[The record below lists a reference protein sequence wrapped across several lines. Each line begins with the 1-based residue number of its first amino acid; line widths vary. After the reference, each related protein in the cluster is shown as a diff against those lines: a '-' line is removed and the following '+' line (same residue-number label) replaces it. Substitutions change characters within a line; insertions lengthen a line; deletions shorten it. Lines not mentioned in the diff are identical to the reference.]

1 MSVSDVAKSIN
12 VRIKYRVKGEHPM
25 VSKVT
30 KFITISIGSSE
41 IKLSELDSSKKSISV
56 LWAETVPTPAN
67 SYDEGEIVDIEKISK
82 ILKQTIFKNR
92 INAKHVIFTVHG
104 PKFANKEIIIPN
116 VKKDKIKS
124 VVDANCSEYF
134 PINIDEY
141 VFSYSVLEHFVQEG
155 RKQMRLMVVAAPEDI
170 IESYY
175 TLADRLEMKLEC
187 IDYAGNSTLQLIKQ
201 QVEDAPNIVI
211 QVNKATTVV
220 NILKNGILQMQ
231 RTIPYGKNVLI
242 NAVMDEKQIPEDGAE
257 ELVKSEKLIHSTF
270 DGDQVTDSLRYMVA
284 NLSRVVDYYTTRNQ
298 DSPLDR
304 AYLITDGVE
313 IKGLLDLLSN
323 ELNLP
328 IFMMSELKN
337 VTGSKY
343 YEMPDTHLMNYLE
356 NLGTVI
362 EPINF
367 VSKKHIETT
376 QKREVKHNNA
386 VLIAGS
392 VIISALLVGYPLY
405 NYMQVK
411 EQRDIL
417 AADIDRIKNVEQI
430 VNEYYN
436 AKDKVADM
444 LGFTACSYS
453 DNDSVLYMYNKL
465 EEVMPSDISL
475 SSLSFNNGQAALS
488 ATGSSKLC
496 VAKFLEELEKLD
508 NVYDIQISGVSE
520 SKDEENNIT
529 ESFSLTFKFVKVE
542 PETGEEAESAGETD
556 STVNGDTQ
564 GSADNNEKGAQ

>member
-1 MSVSDVAKSIN
+1 MA
-12 VRIKYRVKGEHPM
+12 
-25 VSKVT
+25 SKVT

-41 IKLSELDSSKKSISV
+41 IKLSELDSSKKNISV
-56 LWAETVPTPAN
+56 LWAETVPTPAD
-67 SYDEGEIVDIEKISK
+67 SYDEGEIVDIEKISR

-116 VKKDKIKS
+116 VKADKIKS

-134 PINIDEY
+134 PINTEEY
-141 VFSYSVLEHFVQEG
+141 VFSYSILEHFVQEG
-155 RKQMRLMVVAAPEDI
+155 RKQMRLMVVAAPEEI

-175 TLADRLEMKLEC
+175 TLAERLEMKLEC
-187 IDYAGNSTLQLIKQ
+187 IDYAGNSTLQIIKQ
-201 QVEDAPNIVI
+201 QVEEAPNIVI
-211 QVNKATTVV
+211 QVNQATTVV
-220 NILKNGILQMQ
+220 NIMKKGILQMQ

-242 NAVMDEKQIPEDGAE
+242 NAVMDEKQIPEAGAE
-257 ELVKSEKLIHSTF
+257 ELVKHEKLIHSSF

-298 DSPLDR
+298 DSPLDK
-304 AYLITDGVE
+304 AYLITDGVQ
-313 IKGLLDLLSN
+313 ILGLLDLLSN
-323 ELNLP
+323 ELNIP
-328 IFMMSELKN
+328 IVMMDELKN

-343 YEMPDTHLMNYLE
+343 YEMPENHLMNYLE

-367 VSKKHIETT
+367 VSRKHIATA
-376 QKREVKHNNA
+376 QKKEVKHNNTA
-386 VLIAGS
+386 LIAGS
-392 VIISALLVGYPLY
+392 LIISAVLVGYPLY

-411 EQRDIL
+411 EQRDKL
-417 AADIDRIKNVEQI
+417 AADIDRISSVEQI
-430 VNEYYN
+430 VNDYYN
-436 AKDKVADM
+436 AKDKVTDL
-444 LGFTACSYS
+444 LGFVSSSYS

-475 SSLSFNNGQAALS
+475 SSLSFNNGQVSLS
-488 ATGSSKLC
+488 GTGSSKLC

-520 SKDEENNIT
+520 SKDEESNIT
-529 ESFSLTFKFVKVE
+529 ESFSLTFKFLKLDE
-542 PETGEEAESAGETD
+542 EESTQEEAGMDS
-556 STVNGDTQ
+556 STVN
-564 GSADNNEKGAQ
+564 NEKEAQ

>member
-1 MSVSDVAKSIN
+1 MA
-12 VRIKYRVKGEHPM
+12 
-25 VSKVT
+25 SKVT

-82 ILKQTIFKNR
+82 TLKQTIFKNR

-116 VKKDKIKS
+116 VKKDKIRA

-134 PINIDEY
+134 PINTEEY

-242 NAVMDEKQIPEDGAE
+242 NAAMDEKQIPEEEAE
-257 ELVKSEKLIHSTF
+257 ELVKREKLIHSSF

-343 YEMPDTHLMNYLE
+343 YEMPETHLMNYLE

-376 QKREVKHNNA
+376 QKKEVKHNNV

-411 EQRDIL
+411 EQRDSL
-417 AADIDRIKNVEQI
+417 AADIDRIKDVEQI

-436 AKDKVADM
+436 AKDKVTDL
-444 LGFTACSYS
+444 LGFTAYSYS

-475 SSLSFNNGQAALS
+475 SSLSFNNGQVTLS

-496 VAKFLEELEKLD
+496 VAKFLEELGKLD

-520 SKDEENNIT
+520 SKDEESNIT
-529 ESFSLTFKFVKVE
+529 ESFSLTFKFLKVE
-542 PETGEEAESAGETD
+542 PETEEETESTAETD
-556 STVNGDTQ
+556 STVQ
-564 GSADNNEKGAQ
+564 SSADNNEKGAQ

>member
-1 MSVSDVAKSIN
+1 MA
-12 VRIKYRVKGEHPM
+12 
-25 VSKVT
+25 SKVT

-41 IKLSELDSSKKSISV
+41 IKLAEIDNTKRNNISV

-82 ILKQTIFKNR
+82 TLKQIIFKNR

-116 VKKDKIKS
+116 VKKEKIRS
-124 VVDANCSEYF
+124 IVDANCSEYF
-134 PINIDEY
+134 PINTEEY

-187 IDYAGNSTLQLIKQ
+187 IDYAGNSTLQLIRQ
-201 QVEDAPNIVI
+201 QVEAAPNIVI
-211 QVNKATTVV
+211 QVNMATTVV

-242 NAVMDEKQIPEDGAE
+242 NAVMDEKQVSEVEAD
-257 ELVKSEKLIHSTF
+257 ELIRVEKLIHPSF

-298 DSPLDR
+298 DSPLER

-313 IKGLLDLLSN
+313 ILGLLELLSN

-328 IFMMSELKN
+328 IVMMSELKN

-343 YEMPDTHLMNYLE
+343 YEMPKNHLMDYLD

-367 VSKKHIETT
+367 ISKKHIETA
-376 QKREVKHNNA
+376 QKKEVKHNNA

-392 VIISALLVGYPLY
+392 VIIAALLVGYPLY
-405 NYMQVK
+405 NYIQVK
-411 EQRDIL
+411 NVRDKL
-417 AADIDRIKNVEQI
+417 AADIEKIKDVEQI

-436 AKDKVADM
+436 AKDKVTDL
-444 LGFTACSYS
+444 LGFTANAYS

-475 SSLSFNNGQAALS
+475 SSLSFNNGQVSLS

-520 SKDEENNIT
+520 SKDEESKIT
-529 ESFSLTFKFVKVE
+529 ESFSLTFKFLKVE
-542 PETGEEAESAGETD
+542 PESEDDESTADASDSENESMVQEGAKSEESEAQSSEASESGTD
-556 STVNGDTQ
+556 NDK
-564 GSADNNEKGAQ
+564 EAQ

>member
-1 MSVSDVAKSIN
+1 MA
-12 VRIKYRVKGEHPM
+12 
-25 VSKVT
+25 SKVT

-41 IKLSELDSSKKSISV
+41 IKLSELDSSKKNISV
-56 LWAETVPTPAN
+56 LWAETVPTPAD
-67 SYDEGEIVDIEKISK
+67 SYDEGEIVDIEKISR

-116 VKKDKIKS
+116 VKTDKIKS

-134 PINIDEY
+134 PINTEEY
-141 VFSYSVLEHFVQEG
+141 VFSYSILEHFVQEG
-155 RKQMRLMVVAAPEDI
+155 RKQMRLMVVAAPEEI

-175 TLADRLEMKLEC
+175 TLAERLEMKLEC
-187 IDYAGNSTLQLIKQ
+187 IDYAGNSTLQLIRQ
-201 QVEDAPNIVI
+201 QVEEAPNIVI

-220 NILKNGILQMQ
+220 NIMKKGILQMQ

-242 NAVMDEKQIPEDGAE
+242 NAVMDEKQIPEAGAE
-257 ELVKSEKLIHSTF
+257 ELVKHEKLIHSSF

-298 DSPLDR
+298 DSPLDK
-304 AYLITDGVE
+304 AYLITDGVQ
-313 IKGLLDLLSN
+313 ILGLLDLLSN
-323 ELNLP
+323 ELNIP
-328 IFMMSELKN
+328 IVMMDELKN

-343 YEMPDTHLMNYLE
+343 YEMPENHLMNYLE

-367 VSKKHIETT
+367 VSRKHIATA
-376 QKREVKHNNA
+376 QKKEVKHNNTA
-386 VLIAGS
+386 LIAGS
-392 VIISALLVGYPLY
+392 LIISAVLVGYPLY

-411 EQRDIL
+411 EQRDKL
-417 AADIDRIKNVEQI
+417 AADIDRISSVEQI
-430 VNEYYN
+430 VNDYYN
-436 AKDKVADM
+436 AKDKVTDL
-444 LGFTACSYS
+444 LGFVSSSYS

-475 SSLSFNNGQAALS
+475 SSLSFNNGQVSLS
-488 ATGSSKLC
+488 GTGSSKLY

-520 SKDEENNIT
+520 SKDEESNIT
-529 ESFSLTFKFVKVE
+529 ENFSLTFKFLKLDE
-542 PETGEEAESAGETD
+542 EESTQEEAGTD
-556 STVNGDTQ
+556 SCTV
-564 GSADNNEKGAQ
+564 NNEKEAQ

>member
-1 MSVSDVAKSIN
+1 MA
-12 VRIKYRVKGEHPM
+12 
-25 VSKVT
+25 SKVT

-41 IKLSELDSSKKSISV
+41 IKLSELDSSRKNISV
-56 LWAETVPTPAN
+56 LWAETVPTPAD
-67 SYDEGEIVDIEKISK
+67 SYDEGEIVDIEKISR

-116 VKKDKIKS
+116 VKTDKIKS

-134 PINIDEY
+134 PINTEEY
-141 VFSYSVLEHFVQEG
+141 VFSYSILEHFVQEG
-155 RKQMRLMVVAAPEDI
+155 RKQMRLMVVAAPEEI

-175 TLADRLEMKLEC
+175 TLAERLEMKLEC
-187 IDYAGNSTLQLIKQ
+187 IDYAGNSTLQIIKQ
-201 QVEDAPNIVI
+201 QVEEAPNIVI
-211 QVNKATTVV
+211 QVNQATTVV
-220 NILKNGILQMQ
+220 NIMKKGILQMQ

-242 NAVMDEKQIPEDGAE
+242 NAVMDEKQIPEAGAE
-257 ELVKSEKLIHSTF
+257 ELVKHEKLIHSSF

-298 DSPLDR
+298 DSPLDK
-304 AYLITDGVE
+304 AYLITDGVQ
-313 IKGLLDLLSN
+313 ILGLLDLLSN
-323 ELNLP
+323 ELNIP
-328 IFMMSELKN
+328 IVMMDELKN

-343 YEMPDTHLMNYLE
+343 YEMPENHLMNYLE

-367 VSKKHIETT
+367 VSRKHIATA
-376 QKREVKHNNA
+376 QKKEVKHNNTA
-386 VLIAGS
+386 LIAGS
-392 VIISALLVGYPLY
+392 LIISAVLVGYPLY

-411 EQRDIL
+411 EQRDKL
-417 AADIDRIKNVEQI
+417 AADIDRIISVEQI
-430 VNEYYN
+430 VNDYYN
-436 AKDKVADM
+436 AKDKVTDL
-444 LGFTACSYS
+444 LGFVSSSYS

-475 SSLSFNNGQAALS
+475 SSLSFNNGQVSLS
-488 ATGSSKLC
+488 GTGSSKPC

-520 SKDEENNIT
+520 SKDEESNIT
-529 ESFSLTFKFVKVE
+529 ESFSLTFKFLKLDE
-542 PETGEEAESAGETD
+542 EESTQEEAGTD
-556 STVNGDTQ
+556 SSTVN
-564 GSADNNEKGAQ
+564 NEKEAQ

>member
-1 MSVSDVAKSIN
+1 MA
-12 VRIKYRVKGEHPM
+12 
-25 VSKVT
+25 SKVT

-82 ILKQTIFKNR
+82 TLKQTIFKNR

-116 VKKDKIKS
+116 VKKDKIRA

-134 PINIDEY
+134 PINTEEY

-257 ELVKSEKLIHSTF
+257 ELVKREKLIHSSF

-328 IFMMSELKN
+328 IFMMNELKN

-343 YEMPDTHLMNYLE
+343 YEMPETHLMNYLE

-376 QKREVKHNNA
+376 QKKEVKHNNV

-411 EQRDIL
+411 EQRDSL
-417 AADIDRIKNVEQI
+417 AADIDRIKDVEQI

-436 AKDKVADM
+436 AKDKVTDL
-444 LGFTACSYS
+444 LGFTAYSYS

-475 SSLSFNNGQAALS
+475 SSLSFNNGQVTLS

-496 VAKFLEELEKLD
+496 VAKFLEELGKLD
-508 NVYDIQISGVSE
+508 NVYDVQISGVSE
-520 SKDEENNIT
+520 SKDEESNIT
-529 ESFSLTFKFVKVE
+529 ESFSLTFKFLKVE
-542 PETGEEAESAGETD
+542 PETEEETESTAETD
-556 STVNGDTQ
+556 STVQ
-564 GSADNNEKGAQ
+564 SSADNNEKGAQ

>member
-1 MSVSDVAKSIN
+1 MA
-12 VRIKYRVKGEHPM
+12 
-25 VSKVT
+25 SKVT

-41 IKLSELDSSKKSISV
+41 IKLSELDSSRKNISV
-56 LWAETVPTPAN
+56 LWAETVPTPAD
-67 SYDEGEIVDIEKISK
+67 SYDEGEIVDIEKISR

-116 VKKDKIKS
+116 VKTDKIKS

-134 PINIDEY
+134 PINTEEY
-141 VFSYSVLEHFVQEG
+141 VFSYSILEHFVQEG
-155 RKQMRLMVVAAPEDI
+155 RKQMRLMVVAAPEEI

-175 TLADRLEMKLEC
+175 TLAERLEMKLEC
-187 IDYAGNSTLQLIKQ
+187 IDYAGNSTLQIIKQ
-201 QVEDAPNIVI
+201 QVEEAPNIVI
-211 QVNKATTVV
+211 QVNQATTVV
-220 NILKNGILQMQ
+220 NIMKKGILQMQ

-242 NAVMDEKQIPEDGAE
+242 NAVMDEKQIPEAGAE
-257 ELVKSEKLIHSTF
+257 ELVKHEKLIHSSF

-298 DSPLDR
+298 DSPLDK
-304 AYLITDGVE
+304 AYLITDGVQ
-313 IKGLLDLLSN
+313 ILGLLDLLSN
-323 ELNLP
+323 ELNIP
-328 IFMMSELKN
+328 IVMMDELKN

-343 YEMPDTHLMNYLE
+343 YEMPENHLMNYLE

-367 VSKKHIETT
+367 VSRKHIATA
-376 QKREVKHNNA
+376 QKKEVKHNNTA
-386 VLIAGS
+386 LIAGS
-392 VIISALLVGYPLY
+392 LIISAVLVGYPLY

-411 EQRDIL
+411 EQRDKL
-417 AADIDRIKNVEQI
+417 AADIDRISSVEQI
-430 VNEYYN
+430 VNDYYN
-436 AKDKVADM
+436 AKDKVTDL
-444 LGFTACSYS
+444 LGFVSSSYS

-475 SSLSFNNGQAALS
+475 SSLSFNNGQVYLS
-488 ATGSSKLC
+488 GTGSSKLC

-520 SKDEENNIT
+520 SKDEESNIT
-529 ESFSLTFKFVKVE
+529 ESFSLTFKFLKLDE
-542 PETGEEAESAGETD
+542 EESTQEEAGTD
-556 STVNGDTQ
+556 SSTVN
-564 GSADNNEKGAQ
+564 NEKEAQ

>member
-1 MSVSDVAKSIN
+1 MA
-12 VRIKYRVKGEHPM
+12 
-25 VSKVT
+25 SKVT

-41 IKLSELDSSKKSISV
+41 IKLSELDSSRKNISV
-56 LWAETVPTPAN
+56 LWAETVPTPAD
-67 SYDEGEIVDIEKISK
+67 SYDEGEIVNIEKISR

-124 VVDANCSEYF
+124 LVDANCSEYF
-134 PINIDEY
+134 PINTEEY
-141 VFSYSVLEHFVQEG
+141 VFSYSILEHFVQEG
-155 RKQMRLMVVAAPEDI
+155 RKQMRLMVVAAPEEI

-175 TLADRLEMKLEC
+175 TLAERLEMKLEC
-187 IDYAGNSTLQLIKQ
+187 IDYAGNSTLQIIKQ
-201 QVEDAPNIVI
+201 QVEEAPNIVI
-211 QVNKATTVV
+211 QVDKATTVV
-220 NILKNGILQMQ
+220 NIMKKGILQMQ

-242 NAVMDEKQIPEDGAE
+242 NAVMDEKQIPEAGAE
-257 ELVKSEKLIHSTF
+257 ELVKHEKLIHSSF

-298 DSPLDR
+298 DSPLDK
-304 AYLITDGVE
+304 AYLITDGVQ
-313 IKGLLDLLSN
+313 ILGLLDLLSN
-323 ELNLP
+323 ELNIP
-328 IFMMSELKN
+328 IVMMDELKN

-343 YEMPDTHLMNYLE
+343 YEMPENHLMNYLE

-367 VSKKHIETT
+367 VSRKHIATA
-376 QKREVKHNNA
+376 QKREVKHNNTA
-386 VLIAGS
+386 LIAGS

-411 EQRDIL
+411 EQHDKL
-417 AADIDRIKNVEQI
+417 AADIDRISSVEQI
-430 VNEYYN
+430 VNDYYN
-436 AKDKVADM
+436 AKDKVTDL
-444 LGFTACSYS
+444 LGFVSSSYS

-475 SSLSFNNGQAALS
+475 SSLSFNNGQVSLS
-488 ATGSSKLC
+488 GIGSSKLC

-520 SKDEENNIT
+520 SKDEESNIT
-529 ESFSLTFKFVKVE
+529 ESFSLTFKFLKLDE
-542 PETGEEAESAGETD
+542 EESTQEEAGTD
-556 STVNGDTQ
+556 SSTVN
-564 GSADNNEKGAQ
+564 NEKEAQ

>member
-1 MSVSDVAKSIN
+1 MA
-12 VRIKYRVKGEHPM
+12 
-25 VSKVT
+25 SKVT

-82 ILKQTIFKNR
+82 TLKQTIFKNR

-116 VKKDKIKS
+116 VKKDKIRA

-134 PINIDEY
+134 PINTEEY

-257 ELVKSEKLIHSTF
+257 ELVKREKLIHSSF

-328 IFMMSELKN
+328 IFMMNELKN

-343 YEMPDTHLMNYLE
+343 YEMPETHLMNYLE

-376 QKREVKHNNA
+376 QKKEVKHNNV

-411 EQRDIL
+411 EQRDSL
-417 AADIDRIKNVEQI
+417 AADIDRIKDVEQI

-436 AKDKVADM
+436 AKDKVTDL
-444 LGFTACSYS
+444 LGFTAYSYS

-475 SSLSFNNGQAALS
+475 SSLSFNNGQVTLS

-496 VAKFLEELEKLD
+496 VAKFLEELDKLD

-520 SKDEENNIT
+520 SKDEESNIT
-529 ESFSLTFKFVKVE
+529 ESFSLTFKFLKVE
-542 PETGEEAESAGETD
+542 PETEEETESTAETD
-556 STVNGDTQ
+556 STVQ
-564 GSADNNEKGAQ
+564 SSADNNEKGAQ

>member
-1 MSVSDVAKSIN
+1 MA
-12 VRIKYRVKGEHPM
+12 
-25 VSKVT
+25 SKVT
-30 KFITISIGSSE
+30 KFITISIGNSE
-41 IKLSELDSSKKSISV
+41 IKLSELDSSKKNISV

-82 ILKQTIFKNR
+82 TLKQTIFKNR

-116 VKKDKIKS
+116 VKKDKIRA

-134 PINIDEY
+134 PINTEEY

-257 ELVKSEKLIHSTF
+257 ELVKREKLIHSSF

-328 IFMMSELKN
+328 ILMMNELKN

-343 YEMPDTHLMNYLE
+343 YEMPETHLMNYLE

-376 QKREVKHNNA
+376 QKKEVKHNNV

-411 EQRDIL
+411 EQRDSL
-417 AADIDRIKNVEQI
+417 AADIDRIKDVEQI

-436 AKDKVADM
+436 AKDKVTDL
-444 LGFTACSYS
+444 LGFTAYSYS

-475 SSLSFNNGQAALS
+475 SSLSFNNGQVTLS

-496 VAKFLEELEKLD
+496 VAKFLEELGKLD

-520 SKDEENNIT
+520 SKDEESNIT
-529 ESFSLTFKFVKVE
+529 ESFSLTFKFLKVE
-542 PETGEEAESAGETD
+542 PETEEETESTAETD
-556 STVNGDTQ
+556 STVQ
-564 GSADNNEKGAQ
+564 SSADNNEKGAQ